1 MSTLLVRLRLDYL
14 ELLFSLK
21 MSRKWCTYADTVQG
35 YASDKDAWLR
45 MYQIQNEEDAIEIA
59 SALSVQV
66 ITSKPLRA
74 DVPNDET
81 FSGNSQKIN
90 LAHILRLGRS

>member
-1 MSTLLVRLRLDYL
+1 MDFL

-21 MSRKWCTYADTVQG
+21 MSRKWCSYADSVRG

-45 MYQIQNEEDAIEIA
+45 TYQIQNEEDAIEIA

-66 ITSKPLRA
+66 ITSK
-74 DVPNDET
+74 
-81 FSGNSQKIN
+81 SQ
-90 LAHILRLGRS
+90 RLYI